1 MSLFSTSAK
10 ATDKTTIE
18 SSTSASATI
27 DTSTTNGEP
36 VKDEA
41 DELLDQV
48 LSTGLLGAAK
58 IKKEAL

>member
-10 ATDKTTIE
+10 ATIE

-27 DTSTTNGEP
+27 DTSTTNGENGEP

-41 DELLDQV
+41 DDLLDQV
-48 LSTGLLGAAK
+48 LS
-58 IKKEAL
+58 

>member
-27 DTSTTNGEP
+27 DTSTTNGENGEP

-41 DELLDQV
+41 DDLLDQV
-48 LSTGLLGAAK
+48 LSTGLLGAA
-58 IKKEAL
+58 